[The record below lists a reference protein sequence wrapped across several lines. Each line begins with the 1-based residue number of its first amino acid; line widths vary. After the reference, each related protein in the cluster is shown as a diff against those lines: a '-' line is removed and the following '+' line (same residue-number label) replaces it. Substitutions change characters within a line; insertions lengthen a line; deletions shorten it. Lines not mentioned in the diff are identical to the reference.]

1 MRKQKTLGLALLASS
16 SLFLADVASAKDAY
30 KTPCRTDA
38 QRVCKMVDNAKGLSC
53 LKQHISEL
61 TPACKAFLSK
71 K

>member
-1 MRKQKTLGLALLASS
+1 MRKQKTFELVLLASI
-16 SLFLADVASAKDAY
+16 SLFLADAALAKDAY
-30 KTPCRTDA
+30 KTPCRADA
-38 QRVCKMVDNAKGLSC
+38 QRLCKMVDNAKGLSC

>member
-16 SLFLADVASAKDAY
+16 SLFVADVALAKDAY
-30 KTPCRTDA
+30 KTPCRADA
-38 QRVCKMVDNAKGLSC
+38 QRLCKMVDNAKGLSC

-71 K
+71 Q